1 MNHDTNIVMGGGL
14 HSPLNSFLITNE
26 GSNTLINRLKDKIN
40 TYNSKVDLC
49 IISGFFNAK
58 AFEAIA
64 QFNDKLNSVCIILG
78 KESQSTKDD
87 NIIFYLK
94 DNDLEVFTQLD
105 DIKANKIAIK
115 FIKNHKEITIHTL
128 KDKSVLIHSKM
139 YFLHDKNNDN
149 ITQNAII
156 GSSNFTASGL
166 GLYNDKSNKEL
177 NLLCDSKSTTKE
189 CKNYFTR
196 LKSQCVDSTNAV
208 LDCLQTSYFYHSPKD
223 ILEKIAPFFIDKTQ
237 LDEKEKRGLKKG
249 VEAYKLFD
257 FQKNAAEEL
266 LKKLKNYSVAL
277 LADPVGSGKTL
288 VALAVAFNYKRI
300 SIITP
305 PKLKTQWESYGDSEN
320 EAILNQNIKFFS
332 YDEAINKS
340 DNINFLQHSDLVIID
355 ESHHFRNTNNRY
367 KKLKER
373 LQNNDS
379 DLLLLSATPINNNYA
394 DLANQLTI
402 LKNHITIN
410 EKSLNPTEICRQAD
424 KKEVLSPEYYKLC
437 NVIFSRSSNEIEKY
451 LKDLGRSLPK
461 KNIKVDYKSSVPKHI
476 NFDIEDLFN
485 KIDCVDFCIYD
496 PYKEKYLCQEIIK
509 ELKEYDNLE
518 NLGDYATPL
527 GFLSMSLIKAL
538 ESSVDACKSTLK
550 HIMGYYERFLN
561 DDFNPSNDEKERQ
574 DDEFPYRLT
583 MLIKTGY
590 KNKLKAKFYTDLEQD
605 LKILESIKTSLESY
619 KESDFTQSEK
629 FQTLKKIIEDID
641 IKKKKLIIFTE
652 SEITANALT
661 KALKKTFLNFNIES
675 ITGKTSRYEFKKRKE
690 RFSPRS
696 LKAHLKSDES
706 EIDILVATDCLS
718 EGQNLQ
724 DCANL
729 LNWDIAFNPVRAIQR
744 IGRIWRIGSF
754 HENNHITHFFP
765 DMQLEKYINLEY
777 KLKYKL
783 DAAASANSIDSP
795 FLQDENPNESS
806 LDKHKKLREKH
817 YNALENET
825 IAIEDENKEG
835 YDISNIYALMEEFKL
850 NSEVKTT
857 KDGIFSIAKST
868 NFKENTL
875 FALLKESENLYPCIY
890 YVDEDKLDSGVSQK
904 QDNLKKIFEL
914 TTSDKAQELF
924 SGLEDF
930 TSDYS
935 DISRLK
941 NIFSQMIKKLDGEIK
956 EYEKN
961 INDKQSDGGITFDSN
976 RTFRLIAWLLIN
988 PNFDALSKF
997 KTKDSK

>member
-1 MNHDTNIVMGGGL
+1 MDKNIIIGGGL
-14 HSPLNSFLITNE
+14 QYPPNSFLITNE
-26 GSNTLINRLKDKIN
+26 GSNTLINTLTAKIN
-40 TYNSKVDLC
+40 SYNSKVDLC

-78 KESQSTKDD
+78 KESQSIKDD

-94 DNDLEVFTQLD
+94 DNDLEVLNQLD
-105 DIKANKIAIK
+105 DIKASKIAIQ
-115 FIKNHKEITIHTL
+115 FIKNLKITIHTL

-166 GLYNDKSNKEL
+166 GLYNDESNKEL

-189 CKNYFTR
+189 CEKYFTQ

-208 LDCLQTSYFYHSPKD
+208 LDYLQTSYFYHSPKD
-223 ILEKIAPFFIDKTQ
+223 ILEKIAPFFINNTQ
-237 LDEKEKRGLKKG
+237 LDEKEQRGLKKG

-257 FQKNAAEEL
+257 FQKSAAEEL
-266 LKKLKNYSVAL
+266 LKRLKNYSVAL

-332 YDEAINKS
+332 YDEVINKT
-340 DNINFLQHSDLVIID
+340 DNINFLQHSDLIIID
-355 ESHHFRNTNNRY
+355 ESHHFRNTNNRH

-379 DLLLLSATPINNNYA
+379 HLLLLSATPINNNYA

-410 EKSLNPTEICRQAD
+410 EKSLNPIEICKQAD
-424 KKEVLSPEYYKLC
+424 KKTDKLDLSPEYYKLC

-451 LKDLGRSLPK
+451 LQGLGNPLPK
-461 KNIKVDYKSSVPKHI
+461 KNIKIDYKSSVPKHI
-476 NFDIEDLFN
+476 NFDIEDLIK
-485 KIDCVDFCIYD
+485 KIDCVNFCIYD
-496 PYKEKYLCQEIIK
+496 PYKEEYLCQEIRD
-509 ELKEYDNLE
+509 ELKKYDNLE
-518 NLGDYATPL
+518 NLGAYATPR
-527 GFLSMSLIKAL
+527 GFLSMLLIKAL
-538 ESSVDACKSTLK
+538 ESSVDSFQSTLK
-550 HIMGYYERFLN
+550 HIIDYYKRFLS
-561 DDFNPSNDEKERQ
+561 DDFNPSDNEKERQ

-583 MLIKTGY
+583 MLISKGF
-590 KNKLKAKFYTDLEQD
+590 KSQLKDKFYTDLKHD
-605 LKILESIKTSLESY
+605 LKILESIKTSLEAY

-629 FQTLKKIIEDID
+629 FQTLKEIIENID
-641 IKKKKLIIFTE
+641 IKSQKLIIFTE

-661 KALKKTFLNFNIES
+661 KALKNTFSNLNIES

-690 RFSPRS
+690 RFSPHS
-696 LKAHLKSDES
+696 LKANLKSDES

-744 IGRIWRIGSF
+744 IGRIWRINSL
-754 HENNHITHFFP
+754 HTNNYITHFFP
-765 DMQLEKYINLEY
+765 DMQLEKYIDLEC

-783 DAAASANSIDSP
+783 DAAASASSIDSP
-795 FLQDENPNESS
+795 FSANKNSPDT
-806 LDKHKKLREKH
+806 HKKLREKH
-817 YNALENET
+817 YNALKNET
-825 IAIEDENKEG
+825 IAIEDENKEE
-835 YDISNIYALMEEFKL
+835 YDISNIYALMEQFKI
-850 NSEVKTT
+850 SGEVKTT
-857 KDGIFSIAKST
+857 KDGIFSITKST

-875 FALLKESENLYPCIY
+875 FALLQESENLYPCIY
-890 YVDEDKLDSGVSQK
+890 YVDECKLDSGVSGRRK
-904 QDNLKKIFEL
+904 KDNLEKIIKL
-914 TTSDKAQELF
+914 TTTDKAQELF

-935 DISRLK
+935 DISGLK
-941 NIFSQMIKKLDGEIK
+941 NIFTQMIEKLKDEIK
-956 EYEKN
+956 EYDKKT
-961 INDKQSDGGITFDSN
+961 NDKQSDGGIVFDSK